1 MKCSLGENQNQRGK
15 VERMDAS
22 SGAGFAPA
30 TAFGEI
36 MTILMIVPGG
46 TDRQLLEIKFW
57 SLR

>member
-22 SGAGFAPA
+22 SGQGLHQQ
-30 TAFGEI
+30 TEFGKI
-36 MTILMIVPGG
+36 VTILMIVPGG
-46 TDRQLLEIKFW
+46 TDRQLLEIKLW